1 MLRPSPL
8 SMRVRQWRLT
18 VTEDKTLLR
27 EALDI
32 IAAVKSAHMGGFTLD
47 SDDVAHMGEFLEK
60 SKRFA

>member
-1 MLRPSPL
+1 
-8 SMRVRQWRLT
+8 MRVRQWRLT

>member
-1 MLRPSPL
+1 
-8 SMRVRQWRLT
+8 

-32 IAAVKSAHMGGFTLD
+32 IAAVKSAHKSGFTLD
-47 SDDVAHMGEFLEK
+47 SDDVARMDEFLEK